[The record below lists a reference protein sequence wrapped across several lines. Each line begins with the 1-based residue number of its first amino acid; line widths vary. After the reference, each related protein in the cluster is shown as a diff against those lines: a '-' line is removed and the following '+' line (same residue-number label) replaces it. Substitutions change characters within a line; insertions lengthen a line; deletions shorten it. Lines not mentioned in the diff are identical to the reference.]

1 MASCASS
8 YFSSSSS
15 SSSMVINVTFM
26 LFVLLMGST
35 TSSAKLSTKFYSKTC
50 PNLHSIVKS
59 TVKCAVSKEK
69 RMGASLLRLH
79 FHDCFVNGCDG
90 SILLD
95 DTSSFKGEKTA
106 GPNYKSVRGYNV
118 IDYIKSKVEAAC
130 PGVVSCADIATIAAR
145 DSTVILGGPTWDVK
159 LGRRDSKTASFSLA
173 NDSALPAFTST
184 LKELIHTFKRVGLS
198 TKDMVALSGS
208 HTIGQARCVVFQ
220 DRIYHDTNIN
230 SSFAKR
236 RQENCPSTGYR
247 GNNFAPL
254 DYQSP
259 KIFDN
264 NYYKNLIIQKGLLH
278 SDQVL
283 HGDGST
289 DPLVEKY
296 SKSLVEIYSK
306 DPEAFYSDFAAAMI
320 KMGDIKPLTGSKGE
334 IRKNCRK
341 VNYEEECS
349 KVNDDDET

>member
-1 MASCASS
+1 M
-8 YFSSSSS
+8 
-15 SSSMVINVTFM
+15 
-26 LFVLLMGST
+26 
-35 TSSAKLSTKFYSKTC
+35 
-50 PNLHSIVKS
+50 
-59 TVKCAVSKEK
+59 
-69 RMGASLLRLH
+69 
-79 FHDCFVNGCDG
+79 FHHLNSF
-90 SILLD
+90 IL
-95 DTSSFKGEKTA
+95 E
-106 GPNYKSVRGYNV
+106 P
-118 IDYIKSKVEAAC
+118 
-130 PGVVSCADIATIAAR
+130 
-145 DSTVILGGPTWDVK
+145 
-159 LGRRDSKTASFSLA
+159 
-173 NDSALPAFTST
+173 
-184 LKELIHTFKRVGLS
+184 
-198 TKDMVALSGS
+198 GS

>member
-1 MASCASS
+1 
-8 YFSSSSS
+8 
-15 SSSMVINVTFM
+15 
-26 LFVLLMGST
+26 MGST

-59 TVKCAVSKEK
+59 VVKCAVSKEK
-69 RMGASLLRLH
+69 RMGGSLLHLH
-79 FHDCFVNGCDG
+79 FLDYFVNGCDG
-90 SILLD
+90 SILLGN
-95 DTSSFKGEKTA
+95 TSSFKGEKTT

-130 PGVVSCADIATIAAR
+130 PGVVSCADIVIITAR

-173 NDSALPAFTST
+173 NDSALPAFTFT
-184 LKELIHTFKRVGLS
+184 LKIHTFKRVGLS

-208 HTIGQARCVVFQ
+208 YIIGQPRFVVFQ
-220 DRIYHDTNIN
+220 DHIYHDTNIN

-236 RQENCPSTGYR
+236 RQENCPSTGY
-247 GNNFAPL
+247 GGTNFAPL

-259 KIFDN
+259 KMFDN

-289 DPLVEKY
+289 EPLIEKY

-306 DPEAFYSDFAAAMI
+306 DPEALYSDFAAAMI
-320 KMGDIKPLTGSKGE
+320 KMGDIKPLTESKGE
-334 IRKNCRK
+334 IRNNCRK
-341 VNYEEECS
+341 VNYEQECS
-349 KVNDDDET
+349 KVNGDDET